1 VKNSD
6 ELSKN
11 GMNDEKDKMFAI
23 LTTKHF
29 VTLKILQHENVKN
42 EI

>member
-23 LTTKHF
+23 LMIKHF
-29 VTLKILQHENVKN
+29 VIWKNLQHENVKN

>member
-1 VKNSD
+1 VKKID
-6 ELSKN
+6 EISKN
-11 GMNDEKDKMFAI
+11 GMNDEKDKMFVI
-23 LTTKHF
+23 LMIKHF